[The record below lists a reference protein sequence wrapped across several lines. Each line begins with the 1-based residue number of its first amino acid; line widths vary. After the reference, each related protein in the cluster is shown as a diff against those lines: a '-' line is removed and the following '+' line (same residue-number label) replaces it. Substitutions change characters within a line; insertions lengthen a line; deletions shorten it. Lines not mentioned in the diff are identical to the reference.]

1 MRIVVLGGGSAGW
14 MSAAYLKKTLPTSE
28 VTLVESPSIETVGVG
43 ESTLVQLKIFCKY
56 LEIDEKQFMKETDA
70 SYKLSI
76 KFTDFYDVDSGSF
89 YYPFGIPDL
98 SGTNMGLQ
106 DWLIKKFV
114 SPETPLTDFAECYF
128 PSAIMSRLN
137 KFPSDSSISG
147 FNHTTS
153 IAYHFDAAKFGM
165 WLRDKYCLP
174 IGVSRVIGTVVEVKT
189 DENGVSGLVIDNGS
203 TITADLY
210 VDCTGWKSM
219 LLGDSL
225 QEPFTSYSDML
236 PNNRAWAVQIPY
248 VDKEREIEPFTN
260 CTAIGHGWCWNIPL
274 WSRLGTGYVYSDRFI
289 SPEEAKEEYRQY
301 LMSDKMVVP
310 RTKEQVDALSFK
322 DIQMRI
328 GIHERTWV
336 KNVVAI
342 GLSAGFI
349 EPLESNG
356 LYTVHEFLF
365 QLGKV
370 LKRHTP
376 TQWDIDL
383 YNLATYKLFNEFA
396 EFVALHYALSA
407 RRDTEYW
414 QKISKTSFMSL
425 SKTTPS
431 MFAATIDART
441 RTFMS
446 PERGGATW
454 IMSGMNHLTLES
466 TEAEK
471 GQIEMNNTWSN
482 VFAKELMF
490 LDSRRRYWENAI
502 SQMPSLFEHLSEMN
516 CEE

>member
-14 MSAAYLKKTLPTSE
+14 MSAAYLKKTFPDFKI
-28 VTLVESPSIETVGVG
+28 TLVESPIVETVGVG

-56 LEIDEKQFMKETDA
+56 LEIDEEQFMKETDA

-76 KFTDFYDVDSGSF
+76 KFTDFYDINSGSF
-89 YYPFGIPDL
+89 YYPFGSPDL
-98 SGTNMGLQ
+98 TGTNMGLQ

-114 SPETPLTDFAECYF
+114 HPETPITDFAECYF
-128 PSAIMSRLN
+128 PSAIMSRLK
-137 KFPSDSSISG
+137 KFPCNSTVSG

-153 IAYHFDAAKFGM
+153 IAYHFDATKFGA

-174 IGVSRVIGTVVEVKT
+174 RGVNRIVGTVNKVLT
-189 DENGVSGLVIDNGS
+189 NADGVSGLVMDDGS
-203 TITADLY
+203 ITTADLY
-210 VDCTGWKSM
+210 VDCTGWKSL
-219 LLGDSL
+219 LLGDAL
-225 QEPFTSYSDML
+225 HEPFISYTDML
-236 PNNRAWAVQIPY
+236 PNNRAWAVQVPY
-248 VDKEREIEPFTN
+248 IDKEKELEPFTN
-260 CTAIGHGWCWNIPL
+260 CTATGHGWCWNIPL
-274 WSRLGTGYVYSDRFI
+274 WSRLGTGYVYSDQFI
-289 SPEEAKEEYRQY
+289 SPEEAKKEYKQY
-301 LMSDKMVVP
+301 LMSDKMTIP
-310 RTKEQVDALSFK
+310 RSQEQVDVLNFK
-322 DIQMRI
+322 DIQMRV

-342 GLSAGFI
+342 GLAAGFI

-370 LKRHTP
+370 LKRHIP

-383 YNLATYKLFNEFA
+383 YNLANYKMFNEFA
-396 EFVALHYALSA
+396 EFVALHYALST
-407 RRDTEYW
+407 RRDTDYW

-431 MFAATIDART
+431 MFAAAIDART

-466 TEAEK
+466 IEIEK
-471 GQIEMNNTWSN
+471 SQIEMNNTWSN
-482 VFAKELMF
+482 VFAKELTF
-490 LDSRRRYWENAI
+490 LDSRRNYWENVI
-502 SQMPSLFEHLSEMN
+502 SQMPSLFDHLLKVNNEA
-516 CEE
+516 